1 MELLAE
7 INKLRSK
14 FGENKLVSETS
25 TDKRLEAEQ
34 SETLQTQPQ

>member
-14 FGENKLVSETS
+14 FGDTKQTEENS
-25 TDKRLEAEQ
+25 DRRLDAEQ
-34 SETLQTQPQ
+34 SETQNS